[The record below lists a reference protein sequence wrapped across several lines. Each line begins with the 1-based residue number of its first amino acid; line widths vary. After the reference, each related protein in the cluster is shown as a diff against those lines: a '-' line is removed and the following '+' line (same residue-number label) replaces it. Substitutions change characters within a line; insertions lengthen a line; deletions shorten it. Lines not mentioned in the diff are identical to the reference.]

1 MRPGGPSVLSNQWN
15 GNSAAMQGAGV
26 GRANRSKT
34 AKIQRSFGREWASL
48 ARMLLHW

>member
-15 GNSAAMQGAGV
+15 GNSAAMPRACV
-26 GRANRSKT
+26 GWVNWSKI

>member
-15 GNSAAMQGAGV
+15 GNSAAMPGAGV
-26 GRANRSKT
+26 GWVNRSKI